1 MIKNIFSVLIFLFSV
16 LFFFLVM
23 DTYFSDYQK
32 KKIFKKREEVSRNIN
47 ANIVG
52 LPILVNDTND
62 VIVFNSGFEN
72 NDKTIERNFWKLF
85 KNND

>member
-32 KKIFKKREEVSRNIN
+32 KKILKKREEVSRNIN

>member
-16 LFFFLVM
+16 LFFFLVA
-23 DTYFSDYQK
+23 DTYFADYKK
-32 KKIFKKREEVSRNIN
+32 KKILKKREEVSQNIN
-47 ANIVG
+47 ENIDG

-62 VIVFNSGFEN
+62 VIIFNSGFEN

>member
-16 LFFFLVM
+16 LFFFIFM

-32 KKIFKKREEVSRNIN
+32 KKILKKREEVSRNIN

>member
-16 LFFFLVM
+16 LFFFLVA
-23 DTYFSDYQK
+23 DTYFADYQK
-32 KKIFKKREEVSRNIN
+32 KKILKKREEVSQNIN
-47 ANIVG
+47 ENIVG

>member
-1 MIKNIFSVLIFLFSV
+1 MIKNIFSVLIFLFFV
-16 LFFFLVM
+16 LFSFLVVN
-23 DTYFSDYQK
+23 TYFSDYQK
-32 KKIFKKREEVSRNIN
+32 KKILKKREEVSRNIN